1 MAREFKRTDRIADQM
16 QRDLAELVRSEVK
29 DPRVGMVTINQVSVA
44 KDLGYA
50 DVYVTLLTME
60 DLDEHAEQVKTTI
73 KVLNGAAGFLRSE
86 LGKRI
91 KLRTIPQLRFH
102 FDACVNASF
111 NVSILSMSWSGNLEI
126 FAFGIIGSCFLV
138 ILNSFILLLIFYC
151 KVSKL
156 YLPKLIF

>member
-102 FDACVNASF
+102 FDASVREGRRLDSLIKQARQKD
-111 NVSILSMSWSGNLEI
+111 
-126 FAFGIIGSCFLV
+126 ADQGISD
-138 ILNSFILLLIFYC
+138 NDD
-151 KVSKL
+151 
-156 YLPKLIF
+156 